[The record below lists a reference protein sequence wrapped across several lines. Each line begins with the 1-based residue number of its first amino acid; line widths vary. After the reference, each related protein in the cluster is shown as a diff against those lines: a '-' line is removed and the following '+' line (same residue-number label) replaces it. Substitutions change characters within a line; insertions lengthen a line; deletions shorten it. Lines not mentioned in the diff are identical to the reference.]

1 MTDIEAFLLLL
12 PIQTLIAVVNVEVV
26 FIIFSRLRTGHQRA
40 RLLQLWT
47 VLRDLLIRL
56 TAAHWPWLSLFQF

>member
-12 PIQTLIAVVNVEVV
+12 PVYTLKAIASVEVV
-26 FIIFSRLRTGHQRA
+26 FIIFARLRTCHQRA
-40 RLLQLWT
+40 RLLQFWA